1 MRLLTNSRY
10 GTRLLLDIATHG
22 QDKPVLMKESSA
34 RLGISQKYL
43 EKIARQLRAGGYL
56 KTRRG
61 PSGGHR
67 MAVDPAKVTVGEV
80 VRLLEGGTDI
90 VGCGQDSGSCC
101 DAPGCLTRLLW
112 KEASLAMYSH
122 LDKFTFAELASYCEK
137 GVKFGDYCVRTIS
150 NQPSSAPVEDEE
162 RRLNLLREYSL
173 TGLEDSF

>member
-22 QDKPVLMKESSA
+22 QEKPVLMKESSA

-67 MAVDPAKVTVGEV
+67 LAVDPATITVGEV

-90 VGCGQDSGSCC
+90 VGCGQDAATCC

-112 KEASLAMYSH
+112 KEASVAMYSH
-122 LDKFTFAELASYCEK
+122 LDKFTFAELVSYSEK
-137 GVKFGDYCVRTIS
+137 GVKFGDYCVRTVQ
-150 NQPSSAPVEDEE
+150 NANTAPMDDEQK
-162 RRLNLLREYSL
+162 RLNLLREYSL

>member
-10 GTRLLLDIATHG
+10 GTRLLLDIATYG
-22 QDKPVLMKESSA
+22 QEQPVLMKESSA

-67 MAVDPAKVTVGEV
+67 LAVDPSQITVGEV

-90 VGCGQDSGSCC
+90 VGCGQDTASCC

-122 LDKFTFAELASYCEK
+122 LDKFTFAELVNYAEK
-137 GVKFGDYCVRTIS
+137 GVKFGDYCVRTVQ
-150 NQPSSAPVEDEE
+150 NPAATPVDDEE
-162 RRLNLLREYSL
+162 KRLKLLREYSL

>member
-10 GTRLLLDIATHG
+10 GTRLLLDIATYG
-22 QDKPVLMKESSA
+22 KDKPVLMKESSA

-67 MAVDPAKVTVGEV
+67 LAVPAESITVGEV

-90 VGCGQDSGSCC
+90 VGCGQDSGTCSE
-101 DAPGCLTRLLW
+101 ASGCLTRLLW
-112 KEASLAMYSH
+112 IEASNAMYAH
-122 LDKFTFAELASYCEK
+122 LDKFTFAELVNYVEK
-137 GVKFGDYCVRTIS
+137 GVKFGDYCVRTLQRPNSIE
-150 NQPSSAPVEDEE
+150 VEEDDNH
-162 RRLNLLREYSL
+162 LKLLKDYSL

>member
-22 QDKPVLMKESSA
+22 QEKPVLMKESSA

-67 MAVDPAKVTVGEV
+67 LAVDPASITVGEV

-90 VGCGQDSGSCC
+90 VGCGQDAATCC

-112 KEASLAMYSH
+112 KEASVAMYSH
-122 LDKFTFAELASYCEK
+122 LDKFTFAELVSYSEK
-137 GVKFGDYCVRTIS
+137 GVKFGDYCVRTVQ
-150 NQPSSAPVEDEE
+150 NANTAPMDDEQK
-162 RRLNLLREYSL
+162 RLNLLREYSL